1 MSFSYWTSYLS
12 CFFGSIMLCH
22 DHKTSNTA
30 GKAITHT
37 HITLFVLT
45 VWFLKMEFRTS
56 FSNRSANAYGVW
68 KEEVLSQT
76 LAEKNA
82 LGNAQV
88 NTIGLVTIKKR
99 ACIHVSVIN
108 TVINIMCINQPSQF
122 VLKMLWKH
130 IILLMEEILHKLIGG
145 LSHYLQG
152 FIHPR
157 WCRISSINSIIH
169 PLHLGVCLPAL
180 GFSLRSPPLVG
191 PPRHGA
197 TALWRW
203 PQQS

>member
-1 MSFSYWTSYLS
+1 MSWPVAKLVHILTSHYLFLQSGSSKWSFEHHSRIGLQTPTQFGRKNDSY
-12 CFFGSIMLCH
+12 
-22 DHKTSNTA
+22 
-30 GKAITHT
+30 
-37 HITLFVLT
+37 
-45 VWFLKMEFRTS
+45 R
-56 FSNRSANAYGVW
+56 
-68 KEEVLSQT
+68 LSQ
-76 LAEKNA
+76 KKKRFGIA

-88 NTIGLVTIKKR
+88 NTISLETSQKA

-108 TVINIMCINQPSQF
+108 ILCINHPSQF

-130 IILLMEEILHKLIGG
+130 IILLME
-145 LSHYLQG
+145 
-152 FIHPR
+152 
-157 WCRISSINSIIH
+157 
-169 PLHLGVCLPAL
+169 GVCLPAL